1 MQKAVTID
9 YPNVAEVNFS
19 LLNYVDYLIENLKE
33 VRFVVMKRIKADTV
47 KSWMANKAIY
57 NFWSN
62 PEHESFV
69 NGDYLREVH
78 LSLSFPKYDLD
89 KESAIAHYWDD
100 YYDKAAEL
108 KDKYPDEIIEFD
120 MYKLFSSVEAQ
131 NLMLD
136 FIKVK
141 QEHRF
146 TAEIKKKAEMK
157 RPDAQIFALKDL
169 YDDNKLDL
177 SETKLDISFDAD
189 LLIRFLLL
197 MCCLNKKFL
206 KVFDAIEEF
215 REELGD
221 FFVDYS
227 FVEKQDLLNKDLHS
241 LLAHLNTSR
250 ELYNYSA
257 DLALKVKNLAISKY
271 L

>member
-1 MQKAVTID
+1 M
-9 YPNVAEVNFS
+9 
-19 LLNYVDYLIENLKE
+19 
-33 VRFVVMKRIKADTV
+33 
-47 KSWMANKAIY
+47 
-57 NFWSN
+57 
-62 PEHESFV
+62 
-69 NGDYLREVH
+69 REVH

-177 SETKLDISFDAD
+177 SETKLDLSFDAD